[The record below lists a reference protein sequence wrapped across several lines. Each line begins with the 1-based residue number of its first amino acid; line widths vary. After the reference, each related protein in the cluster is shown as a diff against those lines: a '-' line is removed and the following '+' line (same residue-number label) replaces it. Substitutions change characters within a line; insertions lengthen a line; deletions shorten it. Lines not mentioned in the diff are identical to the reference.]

1 MAGRIYWKA
10 KAQTLFAALI
20 LAMIS
25 LPIIFDVRLVS
36 SYADNLLFSDAMS
49 FLLVYGALIVA
60 VDFIMFLGTWGH
72 NTNNTLYNGSA
83 NEGFYSRKSSSPN
96 RLKAA
101 KYFALCGFA
110 ALPVALAHT
119 VYCDQITG
127 DRCLVDGF
135 DTVADFGWW
144 LTLASFT
151 AVFTVLFR
159 AGWSLY
165 QLSLKFFDPDARLNT
180 RIFGARD

>member
-1 MAGRIYWKA
+1 M
-10 KAQTLFAALI
+10 
-20 LAMIS
+20 
-25 LPIIFDVRLVS
+25 
-36 SYADNLLFSDAMS
+36 
-49 FLLVYGALIVA
+49 
-60 VDFIMFLGTWGH
+60 
-72 NTNNTLYNGSA
+72 
-83 NEGFYSRKSSSPN
+83 
-96 RLKAA
+96 
-101 KYFALCGFA
+101 
-110 ALPVALAHT
+110 PVALAHT
-119 VYCDQITG
+119 VYCDQVTG